1 MSGGLMDGADGGA
14 APTLLIARLH
24 IGGIHLD
31 DLAVE
36 FGRSLRHPTGRSHW
50 LGHPTHSFSAPSQ
63 TVWGGFTLKFLAC
76 ISLVEDSSVS
86 MRNCCIPGCSATLRK
101 TTALSRTSARR

>member
-14 APTLLIARLH
+14 GPTLLIARLH

-36 FGRSLRHPTGRSHW
+36 FGRSLRHPTGRSHC
-50 LGHPTHSFSAPSQ
+50 LATPPAPFRSFSDCLGRVYLEVFGLHQ
-63 TVWGGFTLKFLAC
+63 LGGGLQRFEEELLHPRLQCHPA
-76 ISLVEDSSVS
+76 
-86 MRNCCIPGCSATLRK
+86 
-101 TTALSRTSARR
+101 